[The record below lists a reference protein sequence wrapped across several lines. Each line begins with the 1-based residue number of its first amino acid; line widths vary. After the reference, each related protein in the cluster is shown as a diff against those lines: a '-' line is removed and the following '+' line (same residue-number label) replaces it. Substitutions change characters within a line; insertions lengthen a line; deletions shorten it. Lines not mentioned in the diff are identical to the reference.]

1 MATATPATEA
11 AVYLIASSA
20 IAFAATASSTAIA
33 FADLTAVTWTVSSV
47 CGDPP
52 AAVAVNCRVQVR
64 SSPLAALPCRNVP
77 ETNPVL
83 AVILREKVPYLNY
96 QSHLTIKFMIEIRVM
111 NT

>member
-1 MATATPATEA
+1 M
-11 AVYLIASSA
+11 YLIASSA
-20 IAFAATASSTAIA
+20 FALV
-33 FADLTAVTWTVSSV
+33 DLTAVTLTVSIGR
-47 CGDPP
+47 GDPP

-96 QSHLTIKFMIEIRVM
+96 QSHLTINFMIEIRVM